1 MEGRTHV
8 PRLDGTLC
16 GVCGIC
22 RGACPAL
29 VSPDLAEGESAT
41 MRASLAPHAAAR
53 QGGLAPCREACPLG
67 QDISG
72 YLGCL
77 AQGDQDG
84 ALEVI
89 LRDNPLPSVLGHVCH
104 HPCQQA
110 CFSAPVQPPPSIRD
124 LKRFAAQ
131 APRPAP
137 ALPHGELLAKV
148 AVVGAGPAGLAAAW
162 ELARQGAKAVVYD
175 AQPMAGGLL
184 AWAIPDFRLPRQD
197 LQRDLDYVRAHG
209 VELKLGQALTPQEV
223 AELRREY
230 DAVILACG
238 APRSKRAGL
247 PGEDLPGVWQ
257 GLDFLR
263 ETALGNQPR
272 LSAPVVV
279 VGGGNVALDAARVA
293 LRQGSQVTL
302 AYRRDREQMPA
313 YAEELQAAEA
323 EGVKFLFRVQPVT
336 LEAGE
341 GGGVAALKVQGTTP
355 GQPAPDGRVAFT
367 PDPGDERR
375 LAAGSVILALGQKS
389 EADAWAAGLGL
400 PGLQGDAQGRLAAGL
415 YLAGDLQ
422 TGPATVVEAMAGGIK
437 AARAI
442 MEEVRS

>member
-8 PRLDGTLC
+8 PLVNEALC

-29 VSPDLAEGESAT
+29 ASPDLAEGETGT
-41 MRASLAPHAAAR
+41 MRAALAPQAT
-53 QGGLAPCREACPLG
+53 QGNEDLAPCQDACPLG
-67 QDISG
+67 QDING
-72 YLGCL
+72 YLACL
-77 AQGDQDG
+77 AKGDQQG

-89 LRDNPLPSVLGHVCH
+89 LRDNPLPSVLGQVCH

-110 CFSAPVQPPPSIRD
+110 CFSATVQAPPSIRD

-131 APRPAP
+131 APRPEPAAP
-137 ALPHGELLAKV
+137 QGTAKAKV

-162 ELARQGAKAVVYD
+162 ELARNGAQAVVYD
-175 AQPMAGGLL
+175 AQPMAGGML
-184 AWAIPDFRLPRQD
+184 AWAIPDFRLPRID
-197 LQRDLDYVRAHG
+197 LQRDLDYILAHG
-209 VELKLGQALTPQEV
+209 VEFKLGQALTPEDV
-223 AELRREY
+223 AGLRDDY

-238 APRSKRAGL
+238 APQAKRSGL
-247 PGEDLPGVWQ
+247 PGEDLKGVWQ

-263 ETALGNQPR
+263 EAALDCPPQ
-272 LSAPVVV
+272 LTAPVVV

-293 LRQGSQVTL
+293 LRQGVAVTL

-313 YAEELQAAEA
+313 YAEELEAAEA
-323 EGVKFLFRVQPVT
+323 EGLKLVYRVQPVA

-341 GGGVAALKVQGTTP
+341 GGAVAALKVLGTTP
-355 GQPAPDGRVAFT
+355 GQPAADGRVAFA

-375 LAAGSVILALGQKS
+375 MEAGSVILALGQQS
-389 EADAWAAGLGL
+389 EADAWASGLGL
-400 PGLQGDAQGRLAAGL
+400 DNLQGDAQGRLAPGL